1 MSVYS
6 PLQQR
11 LANAAQESV
20 TMSFGE
26 IERILGRKLPPS
38 AYDEQIK
45 RQWWANTDTH
55 SQARAWLRVGRKAR
69 LDAARN
75 HVTFVRETPAVW
87 EDAPSLPLDSLTAA
101 ARRLVEEVSQE
112 RGLAPAAAAAA
123 LLDDAARLR
132 RRKVL
137 DAMDEI
143 RGRSIYSDVSSVDL
157 IREDRDGR

>member
-11 LANAAQESV
+11 LANAAQVSV
-20 TMSFGE
+20 TMSFEE
-26 IERILGRKLPPS
+26 IERVLGRKLPPS

-69 LDAARN
+69 LDPVRN
-75 HVTFVRETPAVW
+75 HVTFVRETTAVW

-101 ARRLVEEVSQE
+101 ARRLIEEVSQE

-132 RRKVL
+132 RRKIL
-137 DAMDEI
+137 EAMDDI
-143 RGRSIYSDVSSVDL
+143 RHRSTYSNVSGADL
-157 IREDRDGR
+157 LREDRDGR

>member
-11 LANAAQESV
+11 LANAAQDSV
-20 TMSFGE
+20 TLSFEE
-26 IERILGRKLPPS
+26 IERVLGRKLPPS

-55 SQARAWLRVGRKAR
+55 SQARAWLRAGRKAR

-75 HVTFVRETPAVW
+75 HVTFVRERPAVW
-87 EDAPSLPLDSLTAA
+87 EDAPGLPLDALTPA
-101 ARRLVEEVSQE
+101 ARRLVEEVSQD
-112 RGLAPAAAAAA
+112 RGLTPAAAAAA
-123 LLDDAARLR
+123 LLDEAARLR

-137 DAMDEI
+137 EAMDDI
-143 RGRSIYSDVSSVDL
+143 RGRSTYSDVSSVDL
-157 IREDRDGR
+157 IQEDRDGR

>member
-11 LANAAQESV
+11 LANAAQDSV
-20 TMSFGE
+20 TMSFEE
-26 IERILGRKLPPS
+26 IERVLGRKLPPS

-55 SQARAWLRVGRKAR
+55 SQARAWLGVGRKAR
-69 LDAARN
+69 LDAVRN

-87 EDAPSLPLDSLTAA
+87 EDAPTLPLDALSPA
-101 ARRLVEEVSQE
+101 ARRLIEEVSQE

-132 RRKVL
+132 RRKIL
-137 DAMDEI
+137 EAMDEI